1 MNHHSKMEKVTSDT
15 ILDFLKEA
23 VESKKLIPPSLW
35 LETGLKLNLLLA
47 DEHIDLENMRSLVSN
62 KKLNILKG
70 QDKKN
75 VAAAE
80 LEIEASDEYRVM
92 RIQEHRVDR
101 IEEFIRLAKKQASNG
116 F

>member
-1 MNHHSKMEKVTSDT
+1 MANMTEKITTDS
-15 ILDFLKEA
+15 ILDWLKER
-23 VESKKLIPPSLW
+23 VESKKPIPQDAW
-35 LETGLKLNLLLA
+35 ADAAFRLNLLLA
-47 DEHIDLENMRSLVSN
+47 DEHVDLENLRSLVSN
-62 KKLNILKG
+62 KKLAIMKA

-80 LEIEASDEYRVM
+80 LEIEASDDYRVM

-101 IEEFIRLAKKQASNG
+101 IEEFIKLAKKQMSN

>member
-1 MNHHSKMEKVTSDT
+1 MATNTDT
-15 ILDFLKEA
+15 ILNFLKQA
-23 VESKKLIPPSLW
+23 VESNKTIPSELW
-35 LETGLKLNLLLA
+35 LSTALKLNILLG
-47 DEHIDLENMRSLVSN
+47 DEHIDLENLRSIVSN
-62 KKLNILKG
+62 KKLEIMKT
-70 QDKKN
+70 QEKRN

-80 LEIEASDEYRVM
+80 LEIEASDDYRVM